1 MHTTAIC
8 FPFDLFG
15 GGGTAAGALA
25 LADALRDI
33 LADSRRET
41 ARTRA
46 LAYRGKVRLRELA
59 FETVEAY
66 HDWRTSA
73 RSAARPALR
82 KRQFLLWLSGNHL
95 GVLPVYEELAAGA
108 DTVVVQFDAH
118 LDIQNFADSTT
129 EASHG
134 NFLLHARGPLPAVI
148 NVGCRDLLLRRE
160 YVRRHYRRVFPA
172 GEWEARRVEV
182 LGELVEAC
190 LPAARVFF
198 DLDCDVFDQAFFPA
212 VAILQVLPFPTI
224 GGLGV
229 REGALVL
236 FLGPLGVSQAQAI
249 ALGLLVYGVN
259 LAVSLLG
266 APAFAVGRRRM
277 GAAAA
282 LTPAG
287 A

>member
-41 ARTRA
+41 VRTRA
-46 LAYRGKVRLRELA
+46 LSYRGKVRLRELA

-212 VAILQVLPFPTI
+212 VAHPVPFGLRPADVLA
-224 GGLGV
+224 V
-229 REGALVL
+229 MDALWSDRVA
-236 FLGPLGVSQAQAI
+236 G
-249 ALGLLVYGVN
+249 
-259 LAVSLLG
+259 LAVSEFDPGRDRDDRGLATLAWLLEYLLLKRHERS
-266 APAFAVGRRRM
+266 PKSPRRIK
-277 GAAAA
+277 
-282 LTPAG
+282 
-287 A
+287 